1 MCRKGGAIS
10 ECNQVTVKCNTKTK
24 KDRAA
29 DATTRDFVRRS
40 QSMVSTL
47 LATARTLLAER
58 PTRRSRALLDRTA
71 RAHTTMPNATSAC
84 PHQRCPRAKHQKTL
98 LRRVRT
104 AGTRT
109 PRLSDGAEA
118 GDPPDPTPR
127 SRRSRRCR
135 PRRGQ
140 SCVASNMHARGREN
154 AFREET
160 FITSRFYSPSLLAR
174 CCVCLSVRPVT

>member
-40 QSMVSTL
+40 QSMASTL

-58 PTRRSRALLDRTA
+58 PTRRSLALLDRTA

-84 PHQRCPRAKHQKTL
+84 PHKRCPRAKHQKPS

-127 SRRSRRCR
+127 SRRSRRCW

-160 FITSRFYSPSLLAR
+160 FITSRLDAAR
-174 CCVCLSVRPVT
+174 GYI

>member
-84 PHQRCPRAKHQKTL
+84 PHKRCPRAKHQKTL

-127 SRRSRRCR
+127 SRRSRRCW

-160 FITSRFYSPSLLAR
+160 FITSRFI
-174 CCVCLSVRPVT
+174 